1 LAEKRLQLAAE
12 AHDNRRPL
20 MRRKNTR
27 TGKRGADYSIG
38 FGRPPTETRFR
49 PGRSGN
55 PKGRPKG
62 TRNTASMAREALEQK
77 VSVTVGARRR
87 IMTVREAPYR
97 RLAEK
102 AISGD
107 IKALVCLSSLES
119 ETHQTESKEV
129 SPHASAERDLEI
141 IQAFLERRRAAK
153 GDQR

>member
-1 LAEKRLQLAAE
+1 
-12 AHDNRRPL
+12 
-20 MRRKNTR
+20 MRRKNVR
-27 TGKRGADYSIG
+27 TGKRGAEYSIG

-62 TRNTASMAREALEQK
+62 TRNIASMAREALERK
-77 VSVTVGARRR
+77 ISVTAGAHRR
-87 IMTVREAPYR
+87 IMTVREAAYR

-107 IKALVCLSSLES
+107 IKALVCLLSLEG
-119 ETHQTESKEV
+119 ETHQAESNQA

-141 IQAFLERRRAAK
+141 IQAFLERRRAEK
-153 GDQR
+153 GDQQ